1 MTDEKK
7 NQIVIIT
14 YKMKRLFR
22 KKRWLGT
29 ILDIIGM
36 TVAFTVF
43 MVIMIQVLYD
53 WRYDRNY
60 PEHGKIFRLEFV
72 NDPSNTGSYSTTICR
87 PFIESLKG
95 SIPQVKEL
103 GVYNFW
109 KNSYSEWY
117 RQDNAEQSYNLA
129 SSVLDTNMLRVF
141 PFEFI
146 EGAPSEFA
154 RPMSVIIAE
163 SVAKRIF
170 PDESPV
176 GKSLTDKDYDTD
188 YRIAA
193 VYRDFPE
200 NSSVVNGAL
209 IQVGND
215 DLNNWSE
222 WSYQCYMKLSDPADA
237 GKAAGA
243 IKEKMFE
250 ALEIDPESDV
260 AEMLENGVRIT
271 NLHDAY
277 FSKDVSGDTMEKGN
291 RSTTASLF
299 AIGLIIIAIAIINF
313 INLATA
319 SVPLII
325 KDINTRKVL
334 GSGRAALVGKQLAES
349 LVIAIAAFG
358 LSVLA
363 LHLISGTSFT
373 YYISGSMK
381 VADNITVIL
390 LGAAAA
396 VCTSLVAG
404 IFPAMFSTSFQP
416 ALILKG
422 SFSLSAK
429 GRMLRSFLVGFQFVA
444 SFVLIA
450 MALYIQVQTSFMKNK
465 DMGFKRDMIVEFICG
480 SQIGRM
486 ANSFEQ
492 KLMQNPHIKDVT
504 FAGNW
509 LVSNGKMGWGREF
522 DGHRVQLDV
531 LPVAT
536 DFIDFFGMTV
546 KEGRNFSPSDDLNPD
561 GTFIMNEQTM
571 LKFPFLKLGA
581 RLQGHAD
588 NPAEIVGIVKDF
600 NFKPLQYGVDPIAL
614 YVFGS
619 KPWWPLSVVYAR
631 IDGADIAGTFQYIRD
646 AVEEFNPAI
655 NGDDIYLRFLDESI
669 GSLYQKEEKLNSL
682 ISITAVLSL
691 IISLVGILGMVSF
704 ETQFRRKEIALRKVH
719 GATIPEILKMLNR
732 HYILMTGICF
742 AVSVPIAVLIMRSWV
757 KGFAYQAPVPVWIFL
772 VALAAVLAVT
782 VLTVTLQSWRAA
794 GANPLDSLHDE

>member
-1 MTDEKK
+1 M
-7 NQIVIIT
+7 
-14 YKMKRLFR
+14 
-22 KKRWLGT
+22 
-29 ILDIIGM
+29 
-36 TVAFTVF
+36 
-43 MVIMIQVLYD
+43 
-53 WRYDRNY
+53 
-60 PEHGKIFRLEFV
+60 
-72 NDPSNTGSYSTTICR
+72 
-87 PFIESLKG
+87 
-95 SIPQVKEL
+95 
-103 GVYNFW
+103 
-109 KNSYSEWY
+109 
-117 RQDNAEQSYNLA
+117 
-129 SSVLDTNMLRVF
+129 
-141 PFEFI
+141 
-146 EGAPSEFA
+146 
-154 RPMSVIIAE
+154 
-163 SVAKRIF
+163 
-170 PDESPV
+170 
-176 GKSLTDKDYDTD
+176 
-188 YRIAA
+188 
-193 VYRDFPE
+193 
-200 NSSVVNGAL
+200 
-209 IQVGND
+209 
-215 DLNNWSE
+215 
-222 WSYQCYMKLSDPADA
+222 
-237 GKAAGA
+237 
-243 IKEKMFE
+243 
-250 ALEIDPESDV
+250 
-260 AEMLENGVRIT
+260 
-271 NLHDAY
+271 
-277 FSKDVSGDTMEKGN
+277 
-291 RSTTASLF
+291 
-299 AIGLIIIAIAIINF
+299 
-313 INLATA
+313 
-319 SVPLII
+319 
-325 KDINTRKVL
+325 
-334 GSGRAALVGKQLAES
+334 
-349 LVIAIAAFG
+349 IAIAAFG

-404 IFPAMFSTSFQP
+404 IFPAMYSTSYVLPTGPDTERVVLPVRQRP
-416 ALILKG
+416 DAQE
-422 SFSLSAK
+422 FS
-429 GRMLRSFLVGFQFVA
+429 GGIPVRGIVRSDSHGPIHPGTDFVHEEQGHG
-444 SFVLIA
+444 
-450 MALYIQVQTSFMKNK
+450 IQT
-465 DMGFKRDMIVEFICG
+465 GY
-480 SQIGRM
+480 
-486 ANSFEQ
+486 SFEQ

-794 GANPLDSLHDE
+794 GANPVDSLHDE

>member
-1 MTDEKK
+1 
-7 NQIVIIT
+7 
-14 YKMKRLFR
+14 MKRLFR
-22 KKRWLGT
+22 KNRWIST

-60 PEHGKIFRLEFV
+60 PDHERIFRLEFV

-95 SIPQVKEL
+95 SIPEIEETGAYQY
-103 GVYNFW
+103 G
-109 KNSYSEWY
+109 KNSASEWY
-117 RQDNAEQSYNLA
+117 KTDDKEQEYSLE

-146 EGAPSEFA
+146 DGNPADFA
-154 RPMSVIIAE
+154 RPGNIIIAE
-163 SVAKRIF
+163 SVARRLY

-176 GKSLTDKDYDTD
+176 GKSLTEKNIRQEYN
-188 YRIAA
+188 IAA

-200 NSSVVNGAL
+200 NSSVANGAL
-209 IQVGND
+209 IQIGND
-215 DLNNWSE
+215 GLGNWSE
-222 WSYQCYMKLSDPADA
+222 WSYMCYMKLHDRSDA
-237 GKAAGA
+237 GKVAGE
-243 IKEKMFE
+243 IKDKMLE
-250 ALEIDPESDV
+250 ILEIDPETDESR
-260 AEMLENGVRIT
+260 MLEHGVRIT
-271 NLHDAY
+271 SLHEAY
-277 FSKDVSGDTMEKGN
+277 FAKDVSGDPMGKGN
-291 RSTTASLF
+291 RATTASLL

-319 SVPLII
+319 SVPLVI

-334 GSGRAALVGKQLAES
+334 GSSRGVLVGKQLAEAVAVT
-349 LVIAIAAFG
+349 LTAFG

-390 LGAAAA
+390 LGAAVA
-396 VCTSLVAG
+396 VCTSFAAG
-404 IFPAMFSTSFQP
+404 IFPAIYSTSFQP
-416 ALILKG
+416 ALVLKG
-422 SFSLSAK
+422 TFSLSYK
-429 GRMLRSFLVGFQFVA
+429 GRMLRNFLVGFQFVA

-465 DMGFKRDMIVEFICG
+465 DMGFRRDLIIEFACG
-480 SQIGRM
+480 PQIGWM
-486 ANSFEQ
+486 ADSFEQ

-509 LVSNGKMGWGREF
+509 LVSIGKMGWGREF
-522 DGHRVQLDV
+522 EGHRVQLDV

-546 KEGRNFSPSDDLNPD
+546 KEGRNFMPSDNLNPD

-571 LKFPFLKLGA
+571 LKFPFLKLGD
-581 RLQGHAD
+581 RLQGHAAD
-588 NPAEIVGIVKDF
+588 PAEIVGIVKDF

-631 IDGADIAGTFQYIRD
+631 IDGTDIAGTFQYIRN
-646 AVEEFNPAI
+646 ACEEFNPAI
-655 NGDDIYLRFLDESI
+655 NGDDINLRFLDESI
-669 GSLYQKEEKLNSL
+669 GNLYQKEEKLNSL

-719 GATIPEILKMLNR
+719 GATIQEILKMLNR

-742 AVSVPIAVLIMRSWV
+742 VISVPIALLIMRAWV
-757 KGFAYQAPVPVWIFL
+757 RGFAYQAPVSVWIFL
-772 VALAAVLAVT
+772 AALAAVLAVT

-794 GANPLDSLHDE
+794 GANPVDSLHDE